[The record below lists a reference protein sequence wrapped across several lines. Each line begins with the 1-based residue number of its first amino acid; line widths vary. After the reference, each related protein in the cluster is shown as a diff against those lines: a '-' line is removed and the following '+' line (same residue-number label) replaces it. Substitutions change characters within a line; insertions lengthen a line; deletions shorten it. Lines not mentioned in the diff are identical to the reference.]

1 MHLYSDVESWNNNLC
16 DLKLLTRWDNC
27 WSNPTIKIVVEL
39 ELPTIG
45 PHTVDQQECTIHLNV
60 KLGLSQ
66 SKLFKQKDFCYFSC
80 CFGWCDVSIIN
91 LTWYIFQVFN
101 IFTNLMSALEA
112 SVNHVLRP
120 IPKVTYKNQNA
131 KLVLS
136 WNPGK
141 EIWYI
146 CWNKYETNGMTN
158 GQFMEL
164 CQLFQKFGFWKVPH
178 SSLKLI
184 MVPHLWA
191 TWSPP

>member
-45 PHTVDQQECTIHLNV
+45 PHTVDQQECTIHLNL
-60 KLGLSQ
+60 KLGLSR

-91 LTWYIFQVFN
+91 LTWYIFQVFY
-101 IFTNLMSALEA
+101 ISTNLMSALEA
-112 SVNHVLRP
+112 SVNHVLRLNL
-120 IPKVTYKNQNA
+120 KVTYENENA
-131 KLVLS
+131 KMVLS

-141 EIWYI
+141 RDMIHLLKQV
-146 CWNKYETNGMTN
+146 WNQWHDEWTIHGIMST
-158 GQFMEL
+158 FA
-164 CQLFQKFGFWKVPH
+164 KVWI
-178 SSLKLI
+178 LK
-184 MVPHLWA
+184 
-191 TWSPP
+191 SP